1 MIYPHD
7 DQPTNHSVLAAD
19 DTPADR
25 IDRFLA
31 VHLAT
36 PSQPLSRSRIKALIL
51 AGQLSEDGRTLTDP
65 SASVKP
71 GSHYLLTL
79 PPAIN
84 AVPKAENI
92 ALDIL
97 FEDTHLI
104 VLNKPAGLVVHPA
117 PGSLTGT
124 LVNAL
129 IAHCGP
135 SLTGIGGVMR
145 PGIVHRLDKDTSGT
159 MVVAKTDAAHRRLS
173 EIFAAHDL
181 DRRYQALVW
190 GTNIKGGGII
200 SQPIGRASYDRKRQA
215 ITTKGRNAV
224 TFWHMLRQFPPFG
237 SHIECRLETGRTHQI
252 RVHLAHIGHGIIGDP
267 LYGRAPRAAQ
277 MPDNVARSGL
287 SHMRKFERQA
297 LHAAHLG
304 FAHPVTGEALTFETP
319 LPPDM
324 ASLLALIETTVFARS
339 RGGGSVTS

>member
-1 MIYPHD
+1 MFA
-7 DQPTNHSVLAAD
+7 TD

-31 VHLAT
+31 AHLAT
-36 PSQPLSRSRIKALIL
+36 TSRPLSRSRIKALIL
-51 AGQLSEDGRTLTDP
+51 AGQLCHDERTLTDP

-79 PPAIN
+79 PQPIDAK
-84 AVPKAENI
+84 PKAENI
-92 ALDIL
+92 ALNIL
-97 FEDTHLI
+97 FEDEHLL
-104 VLNKPAGLVVHPA
+104 VLDKPAGLVVHPA

-159 MVVAKTDAAHRRLS
+159 MIVAKTDIAHLRLVDM
-173 EIFAAHDL
+173 FAAHDL

-190 GTNIKGGGII
+190 GTSIKGGGMID
-200 SQPIGRASYDRKRQA
+200 QPIGRASYDRKRQA
-215 ITTKGRNAV
+215 ITTKGKNAI
-224 TFWHMLRQFPPFG
+224 TFWQILRQFPPFG
-237 SHIECRLETGRTHQI
+237 SHLECKLETGRTHQI
-252 RVHLAHIGHGIIGDP
+252 RVHLAHIGHGVIGDP

-277 MPDNVARSGL
+277 MPDNLARNGL
-287 SHMRKFERQA
+287 AQMRKFERQA
-297 LHAAHLG
+297 LHAAYLG
-304 FAHPVTGEALTFETP
+304 FSHPVTGETLSFESP
-319 LPPDM
+319 LPADM
-324 ASLLALIETTVFARS
+324 ATLLAFIESTVSARA
-339 RGGGSVTS
+339 RGEIGGIN